1 MEDQQKIAEL
11 EAKIKTIE
19 EKLSS
24 SMIYDDSLLKR
35 ALGIFGHT
43 ILAQLILFI
52 PMMFLFAIIAGIFSS
67 LFFPGGLDQGW

>member
-1 MEDQQKIAEL
+1 MEDQQKTAEL

-35 ALGIFGHT
+35 AFGIFGHN